1 MSDLKALRQMVID
14 TALRMSRAKM
24 APATWGNVSIRDPD
38 TGNIII
44 TPSGMKYDELTVED
58 ICVVDTNGDVVDSK
72 RNPSSETPMHALFYR
87 SKPEVFAI
95 VHTHSLYA
103 TAFACVQ
110 KPIPVIIATLAS
122 GVGGEVPVAPYHSSG
137 NVDFGRV
144 ALEAMG
150 NKTAVLLGNHGVVAV
165 GKSLDD
171 AYTVAELVENA
182 AKMYV
187 IANSIGTPIILDD
200 EEVKKVRQKYLTK
213 YGQR

>member
-1 MSDLKALRQMVID
+1 MTNLDVLKQKVID
-14 TALRMSRAKM
+14 TALRMSNANM
-24 APATWGNVSIRDPD
+24 APATWGNVSTRDPE

-44 TPSGMKYDELTVED
+44 TPSGMKYSELTIED
-58 ICVVDTNGDVVDSK
+58 ICVVDIDGNIVDGK
-72 RNPSSETPMHALFYR
+72 WKPSTETPMHALFYR
-87 SKPEVFAI
+87 SKPEIRAI
-95 VHTHSLYA
+95 VHTHSLFA

-122 GVGGEVPVAPYHSSG
+122 GVGGAVPVAPYHSSG

-150 NKTAVLLGNHGVVAV
+150 DKTAVLLGNHGVVAT

-187 IANSIGTPIILDD
+187 IANSIGTPLCLDN
-200 EEVKKVRQKYLTK
+200 EEVCKIRQKYLTK
-213 YGQR
+213 YGQK